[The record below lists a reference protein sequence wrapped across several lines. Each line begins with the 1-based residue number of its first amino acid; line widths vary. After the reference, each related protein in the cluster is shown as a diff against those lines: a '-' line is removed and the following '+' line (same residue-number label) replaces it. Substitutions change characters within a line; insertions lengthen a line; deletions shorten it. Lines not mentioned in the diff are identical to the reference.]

1 MTAGARAARWLL
13 LAAAAPWPLAGGAA
27 EVGATV
33 EEAELPALGGGSVSL
48 LGRGAAASVVV
59 LFRPDQENSV
69 DALRQLA
76 ACEREFAGKPVHWV
90 AVVSAAWPEEQVR
103 SAARATGIRMPVA
116 VDRGDEIYARLG
128 ARLHPVIAV
137 VGKDRRLAAWEPY
150 RRLNYCE
157 RVAAR
162 LRFLLGEIP
171 QAELDRVLSP
181 PQATMPGAEASAVA
195 RRDVNLGRRQL
206 QQGSAE
212 KALESARKALA
223 RDHGLA
229 AAHALLGQALAA
241 LGRCPEALPSFAE
254 ALRLDPADAAAL
266 EGQRACA
273 AVAPG
278 R

>member
-1 MTAGARAARWLL
+1 VTPGARAARRLL
-13 LAAAAPWPLAGGAA
+13 LAAAALWPLAGGAA

-33 EEAELPALGGGSVSL
+33 EEAELPALGGGTVSL

-76 ACEREFAGKPVHWV
+76 GCVREFAGKPVHWV

-103 SAARATGIRMPVA
+103 SAARAAGFRMPIA
-116 VDRGDEIYARLG
+116 VDRGDEIYARMG

-150 RRLNYCE
+150 RRLNHCE

-162 LRFLLGEIP
+162 LRFLLGEIS

-206 QQGSAE
+206 QQGIAE

-223 RDHGLA
+223 RDRGLA

-254 ALRLDPADAAAL
+254 ALRLDPAEAAAL

-273 AVAPG
+273 AAAPG